1 MGWTKR
7 QFIAQAFEEIG
18 LASYAFDLQ
27 PEQEMAA
34 LRRLDS
40 MMAAWNAKRIR
51 IGYIGSTSANGSDL
65 DQDAGVPD
73 SANEAIYTNLAIRIA
88 GTVGKV
94 PAPQLAATARETYDT
109 LLAIAAQPRERRLDW
124 MVSGAGNK
132 SITDQNFIYS
142 QTDPLMVGPDAPL
155 EFNNAD

>member
-7 QFIAQAFEEIG
+7 QFIAQAYEEIG
-18 LASYAFDLQ
+18 LANYVFDIQ
-27 PEQEMAA
+27 PEQEMSA

-51 IGYIGSTSANGSDL
+51 IGYLMSTSADGSDL

-73 SANEAIYTNLAIRIA
+73 SANEAIYTNLALKIA
-88 GTVGKV
+88 GSVGKA
-94 PAPQLAATARETYDT
+94 PAQQLVMTARDTYDA

>member
-18 LASYAFDLQ
+18 LANYAFDIQ
-27 PEQEMAA
+27 PEQEMSA
-34 LRRLDS
+34 LRRLDA

-51 IGYIGSTSANGSDL
+51 IGYQGSTSADGSDL

-73 SANEAIYTNLAIRIA
+73 SANEAIYTNLAVRIA

-109 LLAIAAQPRERRLDW
+109 LLSIAAAPRERRLDW
-124 MVSGAGNK
+124 MPSGAGNK
-132 SITDQNFIYS
+132 SVTDQHFLYPADDGLI
-142 QTDPLMVGPDAPL
+142 VGPDAPL
-155 EFNNAD
+155 EFGNAD